1 MDGDNLCA
9 DKFGGRFALLS
20 IRSPRKIRRRE
31 RKILSSRY
39 RPLIPYLILAG
50 SLIFVAVFAEFLTP
64 YDPYAQNLENALNA
78 PNEKNLL
85 GTDRYGRDVL
95 SRVIIGSQTTI
106 FSALLLLLTI
116 SIFGSFIGAVCGFK
130 GGKLDIF
137 LMRLSDVFLA
147 FPQMVFAIAAAGAL
161 GGGLFNAAAALAV
174 IGWPKYA
181 RISRGLVL
189 TIREMPYMNAAKMA
203 GTSSAGILFH
213 HVFPNIAGPVLVT
226 AALDIGTIIME
237 LAGLSFLGLGAM
249 PPTAEW
255 GAMMNNGRSM
265 LQTASWVILAP
276 GTAIFITVAVFNLLG
291 DKLRDVLDVRGKK
304 S

>member
-1 MDGDNLCA
+1 M
-9 DKFGGRFALLS
+9 LS
-20 IRSPRKIRRRE
+20 FMGK
-31 RKILSSRY
+31 RY
-39 RPLIPYLILAG
+39 RPLVPYLALAG
-50 SLIFVAVFAEFLTP
+50 VVLLTAVFAPFLTP
-64 YDPYAQNLENALNA
+64 YDPYVQDLEGALSPPNAD
-78 PNEKNLL
+78 NLL
-85 GTDRYGRDVL
+85 GTDRYGRDLL
-95 SRVIIGSQTTI
+95 SRVIMGSQTTLCA
-106 FSALLLLLTI
+106 SLLLLLVI
-116 SIFGSFIGAVCGFK
+116 ASFGSFVGAICGYK

-181 RISRGLVL
+181 RIARGLTL
-189 TIREMPYMNAAKMA
+189 TIRAMPYMEAARMA
-203 GTSSAGILFH
+203 GTGPFGMLVS

-237 LAGLSFLGLGAM
+237 LAGLSFLGLGAQ

-265 LQTASWVILAP
+265 LQTAPWVILAP
-276 GTAIFITVAVFNLLG
+276 GTAIFLTVAIFNLLG
-291 DKLRDVLDVRGKK
+291 DRIRDAMDPKQLQK
-304 S
+304 

>member
-1 MDGDNLCA
+1 MITHCELRITHC
-9 DKFGGRFALLS
+9 LLA
-20 IRSPRKIRRRE
+20 
-31 RKILSSRY
+31 
-39 RPLIPYLILAG
+39 AG
-50 SLIFVAVFAEFLTP
+50 VIIFVAVFANFLTP
-64 YDPYAQNLENALNA
+64 CDPYAQDLSNALTA

-95 SRVIIGSQTTI
+95 SRVIVGSQTTLCA
-106 FSALLLLLTI
+106 SLLLLLTI
-116 SIFGSFIGAVCGFK
+116 SSFGSLIGAICGFK
-130 GGKLDIF
+130 GGKIDIF

-161 GGGLFNAAAALAV
+161 GGGLFNAAAALAI

-213 HVFPNIAGPVLVT
+213 HVLPNIAGPVLVT

-237 LAGLSFLGLGAM
+237 LAGLSFLGLGAQ

-265 LQTASWVILAP
+265 LQTAPWVILAP
-276 GTAIFITVAVFNLLG
+276 GTAIFITVAIFNLLG
-291 DKLRDVLDVRGKK
+291 DKLRDVLDVRGKT
-304 S
+304 

>member
-1 MDGDNLCA
+1 M
-9 DKFGGRFALLS
+9 K
-20 IRSPRKIRRRE
+20 K
-31 RKILSSRY
+31 Y
-39 RPLIPYLILAG
+39 RPLLPYLTAAGALIL
-50 SLIFVAVFAEFLTP
+50 VAVFANFLTP
-64 YDPYAQNLENALNA
+64 FDPYAQDLEGALTP
-78 PNEKNLL
+78 PNSTNLL

-95 SRVIIGSQTTI
+95 SRVIVGSQTTLCA
-106 FSALLLLLTI
+106 SLLLLMTI
-116 SIFGSFIGAVCGFK
+116 ATVGSLIGAICGYK
-130 GGKLDIF
+130 GGRLDTC

-161 GGGLFNAAAALAV
+161 GGGLLNAAAALAI

-189 TIREMPYMNAAKMA
+189 TIRAMPYLDAAKMS
-203 GTSSAGILFH
+203 GSSSTTILFA
-213 HVFPNIAGPVLVT
+213 HVLPNIAGPVLVT

-265 LQTASWVILAP
+265 LQTAPWVILAP
-276 GTAIFITVAVFNLLG
+276 GTAIFLTVATFNLLG
-291 DKLRDVLDVRGKK
+291 DKLRDFMSNPR
-304 S
+304 

>member
-1 MDGDNLCA
+1 MTEKN
-9 DKFGGRFALLS
+9 F
-20 IRSPRKIRRRE
+20 
-31 RKILSSRY
+31 

-50 SLIFVAVFAEFLTP
+50 ALIFVAIFAEFLTP
-64 YDPYAQNLENALNA
+64 FDPYAQDLSNALTP

-95 SRVIIGSQTTI
+95 SRVIMGSQTTLCASLI
-106 FSALLLLLTI
+106 LLAVI
-116 SIFGSFIGAVCGFK
+116 SSVGSLIGAVCGFS
-130 GGKLDIF
+130 GGKVDTI
-137 LMRLSDVFLA
+137 LMRVSDVFLA

-161 GGGLFNAAAALAV
+161 GGGLFNAAAALAI
-174 IGWPKYA
+174 IGWTKYA

-189 TIREMPYMNAAKMA
+189 TIRTMPYMDAAKMA
-203 GTSSAGILFH
+203 GTGSIGMLFH
-213 HVFPNIAGPVLVT
+213 HVLPNIAGPILVT

-276 GTAIFITVAVFNLLG
+276 GSAIFLTVAIFNLLG
-291 DKLRDVLDVRGKK
+291 DKLRDVMDKK
-304 S
+304 SAA